1 MLEKVKKKELK
12 EAKKQATKQIQNQN
26 SEEDED
32 YDTSSEDESYGD
44 EIAGEIM
51 ENGKRSRGNSH
62 DSKNS
67 EEKMVDEEEKKEDT
81 ENGLNEFGF
90 GFTEDDVK
98 PNEESSDDE
107 EYDHQ
112 VSTYN
117 DFDLYL

>member
-1 MLEKVKKKELK
+1 
-12 EAKKQATKQIQNQN
+12 
-26 SEEDED
+26 
-32 YDTSSEDESYGD
+32 
-44 EIAGEIM
+44 M

-107 EYDHQ
+107 ETMRTNRKIMTKLEKRKGPFT
-112 VSTYN
+112 V
-117 DFDLYL
+117 FDAVTGKDSADRKREKAAKKEEVGDSVPLWLLI